1 MDLQKDLL
9 ALLHTFNNDTWRSS
23 RLSCFRWILTYFRLR
38 LNLPFLNWL
47 ILRFSDRGM
56 SFRFSDCEIS
66 PVYEEFCAI
75 MDYYP
80 SGEEF
85 LALPPDPSSTYDV
98 LLRDSPIQISPDSTM
113 PHPHNIPLAPFLQRA
128 QHNDGSTQW
137 SHCLCYLFLNVF
149 TMVSPF
155 DGYGDIRLLSVSR
168 QITLGGKTPHLLIL
182 GETMNWVYN
191 TATRPD
197 VTVPLRGCPILLQ
210 VLFCPFHDFC
220 SSSWF

>member
-47 ILRFSDRGM
+47 TLRFSDKGM

-75 MDYYP
+75 MDYHP

-85 LALPPDPSSTYDV
+85 LALPPDPSTTYDVLLWVNPKQNIVSSRWIWGQGKEFYHPSGEEFLALPPDPSTTYDV
-98 LLRDSPIQISPDSTM
+98 LLRI
-113 PHPHNIPLAPFLQRA
+113 HPFRSFRIA
-128 QHNDGSTQW
+128 Q
-137 SHCLCYLFLNVF
+137 CL
-149 TMVSPF
+149 
-155 DGYGDIRLLSVSR
+155 IR
-168 QITLGGKTPHLLIL
+168 ITYH
-182 GETMNWVYN
+182 
-191 TATRPD
+191 
-197 VTVPLRGCPILLQ
+197 
-210 VLFCPFHDFC
+210 
-220 SSSWF
+220 